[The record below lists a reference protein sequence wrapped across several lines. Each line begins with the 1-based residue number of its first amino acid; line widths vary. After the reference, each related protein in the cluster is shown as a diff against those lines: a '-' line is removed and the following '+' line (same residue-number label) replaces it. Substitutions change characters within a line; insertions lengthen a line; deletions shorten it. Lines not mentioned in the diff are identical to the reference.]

1 MVAPLSGGKR
11 FLILAY
17 HYPPSGAIGAKRPA
31 QFAKYLSR
39 MGYPVEVLTASRQ
52 DQPAEG
58 VTYVPDPA
66 NPLRKG
72 RLAGM
77 SHMLLRKFF
86 FPFED
91 SVVWSWSLY
100 RTAQRIIRE
109 SPENWVVLSTFPPIS
124 THLAAL
130 RLRRKYPIRWAAD
143 FRDPLADAPS
153 RRFALEEAHFR
164 FLSRRLSA
172 ATDRRIERSIARWAH
187 LMIANTDVVA
197 DHWRQSYP
205 ELASKIT
212 HIWNGF
218 DPEQRLQA
226 EPIPPRPY
234 RLMAHVGGLY
244 HGRHPGLLLESL
256 DRLLTSGGLN
266 PGSFRLKLHGETEQ
280 GGIIDHTIL
289 DRLKAVG
296 CVEVAPWTDS
306 IHEAQKVSTQ
316 ADYLLLVD
324 WKEGLQVPSK
334 IFDYI
339 RIGRPILALTAKDS
353 PSARILKDSGIPY
366 LILAPETPPAVV
378 DKELLK
384 FLQLPSD
391 PAASSRW
398 FNEQFNAERRVGT
411 LVRLLALQP

>member
-52 DQPAEG
+52 DRPAEG

-72 RLAGM
+72 SLAGI

-91 SVVWSWSLY
+91 SVVWSWNLY
-100 RTAQRIIRE
+100 RAAQRIIRE
-109 SPENWVVLSTFPPIS
+109 SPENWMVLSTFPPIS

-130 RLRRKYPIRWAAD
+130 RLRKRYPIRWAAD
-143 FRDPLADAPS
+143 FRDPLADAPT
-153 RRFALEEAHFR
+153 RRVALQEGQIS
-164 FLSRRLSA
+164 FLTRCLSA
-172 ATDRRIERSIARWAH
+172 ATDRQIERSIARRAD
-187 LMIANTDVVA
+187 LMIANTDVVSGY
-197 DHWRQSYP
+197 WRQRYP

-218 DPEQRLQA
+218 DPEQRIQA

-244 HGRHPGLLLESL
+244 HGRHPGLLLESV
-256 DRLLTSGGLN
+256 DRLLASGALT
-266 PGSFRLKLHGETEQ
+266 PGSFRLRLHGETER
-280 GGIIDHTIL
+280 GGIIDPNIL
-289 DRLKAVG
+289 DRLTGAG
-296 CVEVAPWTDS
+296 CVELTPWTDS
-306 IHEAQKVSTQ
+306 IDEAQKVSTQ

-339 RIGRPILALTAKDS
+339 RIGRPVLALTAKDS
-353 PSARILKDSGIPY
+353 PSARILKDSGIPH
-366 LILAPETPPAVV
+366 LILAPDTPPAVA
-378 DKELLK
+378 DQELFT

-391 PAASSRW
+391 PAPPSRW

-411 LVRLLALQP
+411 LVRLLAHQP